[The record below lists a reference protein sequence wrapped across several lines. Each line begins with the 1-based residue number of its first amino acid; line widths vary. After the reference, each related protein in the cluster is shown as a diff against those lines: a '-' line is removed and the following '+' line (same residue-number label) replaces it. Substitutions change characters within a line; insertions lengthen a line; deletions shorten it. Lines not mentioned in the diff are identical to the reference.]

1 MLLKLFCQIYVVLFP
16 LLLSFNFICGYL
28 MQQAMTGI
36 TVGDDVVNL
45 FNDFKLKRTP

>member
-16 LLLSFNFICGYL
+16 LLLRFNFICGYL